1 MGNMINSVTN
11 DYNNDKYYF
20 PISSFLRDHK
30 KKPDTTMMNE
40 TKSKKQTVSYFVS
53 SKR

>member
-11 DYNNDKYYF
+11 DHNNDKYYF

-40 TKSKKQTVSYFVS
+40 TESKKQTVSYFVS